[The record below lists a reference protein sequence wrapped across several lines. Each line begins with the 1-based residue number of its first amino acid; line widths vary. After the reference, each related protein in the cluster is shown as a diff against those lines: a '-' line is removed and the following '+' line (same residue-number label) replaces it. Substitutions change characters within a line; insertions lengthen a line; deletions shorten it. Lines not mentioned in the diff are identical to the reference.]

1 MTARYKPHPS
11 KFTDVRSVN
20 VERASRSFK
29 QAGRMLYFL
38 CPEIMELLQEVHS

>member
-1 MTARYKPHPS
+1 MK
-11 KFTDVRSVN
+11 KKSVGRRRIVT

-38 CPEIMELLQEVHS
+38 SPEIMECWKEVHS